1 VSDAFY
7 EKLAVGSQIVAAIL
21 FIIVLVYLWQRFLA
35 PAVVAS
41 QARKNAELLEAEASR
56 DAAKAEIGVAQNE
69 AAAADADVRAITER
83 GRAEAERTRERIL
96 NDGRAES
103 ERTLRNAD
111 GELERGRAAARERLR
126 DDLLQKAIAIAR
138 RAAADVDDTT
148 NRRLV
153 SEAVDR
159 VDPGGRG

>member
-1 VSDAFY
+1 
-7 EKLAVGSQIVAAIL
+7 
-21 FIIVLVYLWQRFLA
+21 
-35 PAVVAS
+35 
-41 QARKNAELLEAEASR
+41 
-56 DAAKAEIGVAQNE
+56 
-69 AAAADADVRAITER
+69 
-83 GRAEAERTRERIL
+83 
-96 NDGRAES
+96 
-103 ERTLRNAD
+103 LRNAD